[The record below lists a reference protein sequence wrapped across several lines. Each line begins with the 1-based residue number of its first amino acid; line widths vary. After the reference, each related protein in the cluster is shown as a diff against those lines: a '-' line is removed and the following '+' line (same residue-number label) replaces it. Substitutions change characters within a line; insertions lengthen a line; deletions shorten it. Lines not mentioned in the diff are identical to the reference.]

1 MLNRA
6 QCHSPQEAFL
16 LHGFIQSGTKFSS
29 PLSQNRDPPC
39 SLQSSWG
46 PGGTFRPCLQHW
58 VSPWETPCS
67 RTGPG
72 PRGAAAPGAC
82 PQPPGSM
89 VRVLRRPLLLRPG
102 GSIRPG
108 TASLRVKF
116 TPGTAKGRQQAAGC
130 CQVWAN
136 YYWRDSIPAKLDF
149 ALVTCPTR
157 ANNIQSPG
165 YLAPISIT
173 KLVGK
178 APSPQGF
185 QNGAFILSHA
195 ESCQLRQIKPLS
207 RNSLHLTQCF
217 GEGKWHQPQVMF
229 NTFSIYIKITQNKL
243 KSKKP
248 HCHLAGK

>member
-1 MLNRA
+1 MFYSGINQCWMLNRA

-16 LHGFIQSGTKFSS
+16 LHGFIQSSTKFSS
-29 PLSQNRDPPC
+29 PLSQNQDSPC

-46 PGGTFRPCLQHW
+46 PGGTFRPCLQHL

-130 CQVWAN
+130 CQVRAN
-136 YYWRDSIPAKLDF
+136 YYWRDSIPAKLGF
-149 ALVTCPTR
+149 ALAMCSAQ

-173 KLVGK
+173 KTGRKSPITTRFPKWGLYFVSRRK
-178 APSPQGF
+178 LPAETNQATVQEQSASDSVLQRREMAPATSY
-185 QNGAFILSHA
+185 
-195 ESCQLRQIKPLS
+195 
-207 RNSLHLTQCF
+207 
-217 GEGKWHQPQVMF
+217 V
-229 NTFSIYIKITQNKL
+229 
-243 KSKKP
+243 
-248 HCHLAGK
+248 